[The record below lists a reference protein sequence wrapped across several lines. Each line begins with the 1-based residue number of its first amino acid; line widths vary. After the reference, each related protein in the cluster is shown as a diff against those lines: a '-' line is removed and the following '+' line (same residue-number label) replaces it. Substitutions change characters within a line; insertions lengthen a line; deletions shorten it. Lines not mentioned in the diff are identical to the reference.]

1 MAGCGWGVSM
11 IFRGFGGWIWIW
23 MMDLEL
29 DFSGIKGEYVFFRAR
44 WRGDPVDEGVWEGV
58 GFRVV

>member
-1 MAGCGWGVSM
+1 M

-29 DFSGIKGEYVFFRAR
+29 DLSGIKGEYVFFRAR